1 MEKQHKFR
9 GLFYGLGA
17 DGTVSANKNS
27 IKIIG
32 EQTDNFVQGYFVYD
46 SKKSG
51 SLTVSH
57 LRVSD
62 KPINSTYLIDTAN
75 FIACHHFTYLEKYDI
90 LKNAEEGA
98 VFLLNAPYS
107 QQEVWQHLPKN
118 IQEEIVGKRLRF
130 FLINAT
136 AVARETG
143 MGSRINTILQTC
155 FFAISDIL
163 PKEEA
168 IGKIKE
174 AIAKAYRNKGRKS
187 LRRIS

>member
-1 MEKQHKFR
+1 LVE
-9 GLFYGLGA
+9 
-17 DGTVSANKNS
+17 S
-27 IKIIG
+27 
-32 EQTDNFVQGYFVYD
+32 
-46 SKKSG
+46 
-51 SLTVSH
+51 
-57 LRVSD
+57 
-62 KPINSTYLIDTAN
+62 AN

-107 QQEVWQHLPKN
+107 NEEIWAHLPKN
-118 IQEEIVGKRLRF
+118 IQEEISKKKLRF
-130 FLINAT
+130 FLINAS

-174 AIAKAYRNKGRKS
+174 YIAKAYGSKGKKV
-187 LRRIS
+187 LDK